1 MGSAFGKNICMV
13 MAIQFWTSIVD
24 FFDDDDDDYSLETI
38 SFNINITK
46 NRVSQVLVSLYTFE
60 LPDDVYVKVL

>member
-1 MGSAFGKNICMV
+1 MGSAFEKNICMV

-24 FFDDDDDDYSLETI
+24 FFDDDDDYSLETI

-46 NRVSQVLVSLYTFE
+46 IRVSQVLVSLYTFE

>member
-1 MGSAFGKNICMV
+1 MV

-24 FFDDDDDDYSLETI
+24 FFDDDDDYSLETI

-46 NRVSQVLVSLYTFE
+46 IRVSQVLVSLYTFE